1 MGGKQWEAMG
11 SNGHNSQGGDQW
23 VGSNGKQW
31 EAMATTPRV
40 GIAWQVQVHKCPTT
54 VDQVQCLDRSNSS
67 RVGSVISGLIAR
79 RFSRF
84 LLVSQIL
91 VQLDGSSRVWFSRS
105 GRGLFGSVKSGLMI
119 SVYYI
124 DHIYCIYIYIFYI
137 CDFVLSTNRQKLL
150 TV

>member
-11 SNGHNSQGGDQW
+11 SNGHNSQGGDCL
-23 VGSNGKQW
+23 
-31 EAMATTPRV
+31 A
-40 GIAWQVQVHKCPTT
+40 TT

-119 SVYYI
+119 V
-124 DHIYCIYIYIFYI
+124 FT
-137 CDFVLSTNRQKLL
+137 FGPPLL
-150 TV
+150 PWPLGPYTDIVQ

>member
-1 MGGKQWEAMG
+1 M
-11 SNGHNSQGGDQW
+11 
-23 VGSNGKQW
+23 GSNGKQW

-40 GIAWQVQVHKCPTT
+40 GIAWQVQVHRCPTT

-119 SVYYI
+119 VFSFGPLLLPWPLGPYKDIVQSV
-124 DHIYCIYIYIFYI
+124 
-137 CDFVLSTNRQKLL
+137 
-150 TV
+150 

>member
-1 MGGKQWEAMG
+1 M
-11 SNGHNSQGGDQW
+11 
-23 VGSNGKQW
+23 GSNGKQW

-40 GIAWQVQVHKCPTT
+40 GIAWQVQVHRCPTT

-84 LLVSQIL
+84 LSVSQIL

-124 DHIYCIYIYIFYI
+124 NHIYCIYIYILYI
-137 CDFVLSTNRQKLL
+137 YVILYYPQIDKNS
-150 TV
+150 